1 MCRLQCLCLEPMVS
15 VSTLALLVREL
26 GERLGWLG
34 HVTSSGI
41 CNLMSRAVLES
52 ARAS

>member
-1 MCRLQCLCLEPMVS
+1 MS
-15 VSTLALLVREL
+15 VSGTYGFRQYTGSLVRGL